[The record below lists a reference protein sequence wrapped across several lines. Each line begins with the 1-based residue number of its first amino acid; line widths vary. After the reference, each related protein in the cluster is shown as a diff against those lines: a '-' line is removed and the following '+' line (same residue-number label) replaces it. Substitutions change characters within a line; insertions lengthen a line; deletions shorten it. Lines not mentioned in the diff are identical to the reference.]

1 MQLSL
6 GSWETDCSC
15 WVSSIPTSL
24 VRCIGFDRSAANIPW
39 KQYESQLLELKQHRG
54 NRCTDECSF
63 HDISPRPPYGLTML
77 LDVDRYASRVVVV
90 HFQIPKKTSSLA
102 SIQQRKNDP
111 TKSLLLIPDRF
122 VVQTIDVQARSKDN
136 FLAWHVNRAPF

>member
-1 MQLSL
+1 
-6 GSWETDCSC
+6 
-15 WVSSIPTSL
+15 
-24 VRCIGFDRSAANIPW
+24 
-39 KQYESQLLELKQHRG
+39 
-54 NRCTDECSF
+54 
-63 HDISPRPPYGLTML
+63 ML